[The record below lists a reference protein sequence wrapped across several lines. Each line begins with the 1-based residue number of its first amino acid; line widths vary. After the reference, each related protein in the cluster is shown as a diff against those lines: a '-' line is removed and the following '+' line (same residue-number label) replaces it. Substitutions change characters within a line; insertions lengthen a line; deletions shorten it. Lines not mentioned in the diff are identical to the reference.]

1 MLLAL
6 IYQLNIEYDSKSV
19 NNFWQYHCHIFEDTL
34 KKDGRK
40 LRSESTS
47 DHILNTAIKIARKG
61 NIDNMSFNS
70 IAKEANIGTRTIFR
84 HFKDQETLQESL
96 DQKLGEEFS
105 SSFSEINKADNLERR
120 IENVSSTLIKL
131 YVKNQNILRWNLRNI
146 WRDKNLRQN
155 MFSWNQILRNF
166 VYSILP
172 EIKEKK
178 KSEREIIFECMSFL
192 FFLRLNVVQNLN
204 HEQIK
209 EIFILN
215 TTQYLS

>member
-1 MLLAL
+1 MNKL
-6 IYQLNIEYDSKSV
+6 
-19 NNFWQYHCHIFEDTL
+19 L

-40 LRSESTS
+40 LRSESTA
-47 DHILNTAIKIARKG
+47 DHILNTVIKIARKG
-61 NIDNMSFNS
+61 DIDSMSFNS

-84 HFKDQETLQESL
+84 HFKDQESLQNSL
-96 DQKLGEEFS
+96 DQKLGDEFTS
-105 SSFSEINKADNLERR
+105 YFSKINKEDNLEKR
-120 IENVSSTLIKL
+120 IENVSSSLIQFF
-131 YVKNQNILRWNLRNI
+131 VKNQNIIRWTLRNI

-178 KSEREIIFECMSFL
+178 KAEREIIFECMSFL
-192 FFLRLNVVQNLN
+192 FFLRLNVVQGLN

-215 TTQYLS
+215 ASNYLS

>member
-1 MLLAL
+1 M
-6 IYQLNIEYDSKSV
+6 NK
-19 NNFWQYHCHIFEDTL
+19 L

-40 LRSESTS
+40 LRSESTA

-70 IAKEANIGTRTIFR
+70 IAKEADIGTRTIFR
-84 HFKDQETLQESL
+84 HFKDQESLQDSL
-96 DQKLGEEFS
+96 DQKLGEEFTS
-105 SSFSEINKADNLERR
+105 YFSKINKEDNLETR
-120 IENVSSTLIKL
+120 IENLSSTLIQF
-131 YVKNQNILRWNLRNI
+131 YVKNQNIIRWTLRNV

-172 EIKEKK
+172 EIQEKK

-192 FFLRLNVVQNLN
+192 FFLRLNVVQGLN

-209 EIFILN
+209 DIFILN
-215 TTQYLS
+215 TKKYLS

>member
-1 MLLAL
+1 MTV
-6 IYQLNIEYDSKSV
+6 IVSITFDSSTAIFFV
-19 NNFWQYHCHIFEDTL
+19 NKL

-40 LRSESTS
+40 LRSESTA

-61 NIDNMSFNS
+61 DIDSMSFNS

-84 HFKDQETLQESL
+84 HFKDQESLQESL
-96 DQKLGEEFS
+96 DQKLGEEFTS
-105 SSFSEINKADNLERR
+105 YFSKINKEDKLERR
-120 IENVSSTLIKL
+120 IENVSSTLIQFFI
-131 YVKNQNILRWNLRNI
+131 KNQNIIRWTLRNI

-192 FFLRLNVVQNLN
+192 FFLRLNVVQGLN
-204 HEQIK
+204 EQEIK

-215 TTQYLS
+215 TTNYLS

>member
-1 MLLAL
+1 M
-6 IYQLNIEYDSKSV
+6 NK
-19 NNFWQYHCHIFEDTL
+19 F

-96 DQKLGEEFS
+96 DRKLGEEFT
-105 SSFSEINKADNLERR
+105 SSFSLINKEDKLENR

-131 YVKNQNILRWNLRNI
+131 YINNQNIIRWNLRNI
-146 WRDKNLRQN
+146 WTDKNLRKN
-155 MFSWNQILRNF
+155 MFSWNKILRNF
-166 VYSILP
+166 LYSILP
-172 EIKEKK
+172 EIRFKK
-178 KSEREIIFECMSFL
+178 KSEREIIFECMSFI
-192 FFLRLNVVQNLN
+192 FFLRLNVVQGLN
-204 HEQIK
+204 QEQIK
-209 EIFILN
+209 KIFILN
-215 TTQYLS
+215 TTKYLS

>member
-1 MLLAL
+1 M
-6 IYQLNIEYDSKSV
+6 NK
-19 NNFWQYHCHIFEDTL
+19 L

-40 LRSESTS
+40 LRSESTA
-47 DHILNTAIKIARKG
+47 DHILNTAIKISRKG
-61 NIDNMSFNS
+61 NIDGMSFNL

-84 HFKDQETLQESL
+84 HFKDQESLQQSL
-96 DQKLGEEFS
+96 DQKLGEEFTS
-105 SSFSEINKADNLERR
+105 YFSKINKEDNIEKR
-120 IENVSSTLIKL
+120 IENVSSTLIQFF
-131 YVKNQNILRWNLRNI
+131 VKNQNIIRWNLRNI

-192 FFLRLNVVQNLN
+192 FFLRLNVVQGLN
-204 HEQIK
+204 QEQIK
-209 EIFILN
+209 KIFILN
-215 TTQYLS
+215 TTKYLS

>member
-1 MLLAL
+1 MNK
-6 IYQLNIEYDSKSV
+6 I
-19 NNFWQYHCHIFEDTL
+19 L

-40 LRSESTS
+40 LRSESTA

-61 NIDNMSFNS
+61 DIDSMSFNS

-84 HFKDQETLQESL
+84 HFKDQESLQDSL
-96 DQKLGEEFS
+96 DQKLGEEFIS
-105 SSFSEINKADNLERR
+105 YFSKINKEDNLEKR
-120 IENVSSTLIKL
+120 IENVSSTLIKFF
-131 YVKNQNILRWNLRNI
+131 VKNQNIIRWTLRNI

-155 MFSWNQILRNF
+155 MFSWNQFLRDF

-192 FFLRLNVVQNLN
+192 FFLRLNVVQGLN
-204 HEQIK
+204 EGQIK

-215 TTQYLS
+215 TRKYLS

>member
-1 MLLAL
+1 M
-6 IYQLNIEYDSKSV
+6 DK
-19 NNFWQYHCHIFEDTL
+19 L

-84 HFKDQETLQESL
+84 HFKDQESLQESL
-96 DQKLGEEFS
+96 DQKLGEEFTS
-105 SSFSEINKADNLERR
+105 YFLLINKEDKLETR

-131 YVKNQNILRWNLRNI
+131 YVKNKNIIRWNLRNI
-146 WRDKNLRQN
+146 WIDKNLRKN
-155 MFSWNQILRNF
+155 MFSWNKILRNF
-166 VYSILP
+166 LYSILP
-172 EIKEKK
+172 EIQEKK
-178 KSEREIIFECMSFL
+178 KSEREIIFECMSFI
-192 FFLRLNVVQNLN
+192 FFLRLNVIQGLN
-204 HEQIK
+204 ERQIK

-215 TTQYLS
+215 TQKYLN

>member
-1 MLLAL
+1 M
-6 IYQLNIEYDSKSV
+6 NK
-19 NNFWQYHCHIFEDTL
+19 L

-40 LRSESTS
+40 LRSESTA

-61 NIDNMSFNS
+61 NIDSMSFNS

-84 HFKDQETLQESL
+84 HFKDQESLQESL
-96 DQKLGEEFS
+96 DQKLGEEFTS
-105 SSFSEINKADNLERR
+105 YFSKINKEDNLESR
-120 IENVSSTLIKL
+120 IENVSSTLIQFF
-131 YVKNQNILRWNLRNI
+131 VKNQTIIRWTLRNI

-178 KSEREIIFECMSFL
+178 KSAREIIFECMSFL
-192 FFLRLNVVQNLN
+192 FFLRLNVVQGLN
-204 HEQIK
+204 QDQIK

-215 TTQYLS
+215 AKKYLS

>member
-1 MLLAL
+1 M
-6 IYQLNIEYDSKSV
+6 NK
-19 NNFWQYHCHIFEDTL
+19 L

-40 LRSESTS
+40 LRSESTA

-61 NIDNMSFNS
+61 DIDSMSFNS

-84 HFKDQETLQESL
+84 HFKDQESLQESL
-96 DQKLGEEFS
+96 DQKLGEEFTS
-105 SSFSEINKADNLERR
+105 LFSKINKEDNLENR
-120 IENVSSTLIKL
+120 IENVSSTLIQFF
-131 YVKNQNILRWNLRNI
+131 VKNQNIIRWTLRNI

-172 EIKEKK
+172 EIQEKK

-192 FFLRLNVVQNLN
+192 FFLRLNIVQDLN
-204 HEQIK
+204 EQQIK
-209 EIFILN
+209 EIFVLN
-215 TTQYLS
+215 TKKYLN

>member
-1 MLLAL
+1 MTV
-6 IYQLNIEYDSKSV
+6 IVSITVDSAAVIFFV
-19 NNFWQYHCHIFEDTL
+19 NKL

-61 NIDNMSFNS
+61 NIDNMSFNY

-96 DQKLGEEFS
+96 DLKLGEEFTT
-105 SSFSEINKADNLERR
+105 SFSLIDKEDKLENR

-131 YVKNQNILRWNLRNI
+131 YVKNQNIIRWNLRNI
-146 WRDKNLRQN
+146 WTDKNLRKN
-155 MFSWNQILRNF
+155 MFSWNKILRNF
-166 VYSILP
+166 LYSILP
-172 EIKEKK
+172 EIQDKK
-178 KSEREIIFECMSFL
+178 KSEREIIFECMSFI
-192 FFLRLNVVQNLN
+192 FFLRLNVVQGLN
-204 HEQIK
+204 EQEIK

-215 TTQYLS
+215 TKKYLG

>member
-1 MLLAL
+1 
-6 IYQLNIEYDSKSV
+6 V
-19 NNFWQYHCHIFEDTL
+19 NNL

-40 LRSESTS
+40 LRSESTA

-61 NIDNMSFNS
+61 DIDSMSFNS

-84 HFKDQETLQESL
+84 HFKDQESLQDSL
-96 DQKLGEEFS
+96 DQKLAEEFTS
-105 SSFSEINKADNLERR
+105 YFSKINKEDNLKKR
-120 IENVSSTLIKL
+120 IENLSSTLIKFF
-131 YVKNQNILRWNLRNI
+131 VKNQNIIRWTLRNI

-178 KSEREIIFECMSFL
+178 KAEREIIFECMSFL
-192 FFLRLNVVQNLN
+192 FFLRLNVGQGLN
-204 HEQIK
+204 QEEIN
-209 EIFILN
+209 EIFTLN
-215 TTQYLS
+215 AKKYLN

>member
-1 MLLAL
+1 MK
-6 IYQLNIEYDSKSV
+6 I
-19 NNFWQYHCHIFEDTL
+19 L

-40 LRSESTS
+40 LRSESTA
-47 DHILNTAIKIARKG
+47 DHILNTVIMIARKG
-61 NIDNMSFNS
+61 DIDSMSFNY

-84 HFKDQETLQESL
+84 HFKDQESLQESL
-96 DQKLGEEFS
+96 DQKLGEEFTS
-105 SSFSEINKADNLERR
+105 YFSKINKEDNLESR
-120 IENVSSTLIKL
+120 IENVSSTLIQFFI
-131 YVKNQNILRWNLRNI
+131 KNQNIIRWTLRNI

-166 VYSILP
+166 VYTILP

-192 FFLRLNVVQNLN
+192 FFLRLNVVQGLN
-204 HEQIK
+204 QEQIK

-215 TTQYLS
+215 AKKYLS

>member
-1 MLLAL
+1 M
-6 IYQLNIEYDSKSV
+6 NE
-19 NNFWQYHCHIFEDTL
+19 L

-40 LRSESTS
+40 LRSESTA
-47 DHILNTAIKIARKG
+47 DRILSTAIKIARKG
-61 NIDNMSFNS
+61 DIDNMSFNS

-84 HFKDQETLQESL
+84 HFNDQESLQESL
-96 DQKLGEEFS
+96 DQKLAEEFTKC
-105 SSFSEINKADNLERR
+105 FSEINKEDNLDKR
-120 IENVSSTLIKL
+120 IENVSSTLIKFF
-131 YVKNQNILRWNLRNI
+131 VKNQNIIRWTLRNI

-172 EIKEKK
+172 EIQEKK

-192 FFLRLNVVQNLN
+192 FFLRLNIVQGLN
-204 HEQIK
+204 QEQIN

-215 TTQYLS
+215 TKKYLS

>member
-1 MLLAL
+1 M
-6 IYQLNIEYDSKSV
+6 
-19 NNFWQYHCHIFEDTL
+19 NNL

-40 LRSESTS
+40 LRGESTA

-61 NIDNMSFNS
+61 DIDSMSFNS
-70 IAKEANIGTRTIFR
+70 IAKEAKIGTRTIFR
-84 HFKDQETLQESL
+84 HFKDQESLQDSL
-96 DQKLGEEFS
+96 DQKLGEEFTNY
-105 SSFSEINKADNLERR
+105 FSEINKEDNLENR
-120 IENVSSTLIKL
+120 IENVSSTLIKFF
-131 YVKNQNILRWNLRNI
+131 VKNQNIIRWTLRNI

-192 FFLRLNVVQNLN
+192 FFLRLNVVQRLN
-204 HEQIK
+204 EQEIK

-215 TTQYLS
+215 ASKYLS

>member
-1 MLLAL
+1 M
-6 IYQLNIEYDSKSV
+6 KK
-19 NNFWQYHCHIFEDTL
+19 L

-40 LRSESTS
+40 LRSESTA

-61 NIDNMSFNS
+61 DIDSMSFNS

-84 HFKDQETLQESL
+84 HFKDQESLQESL
-96 DQKLGEEFS
+96 DQKLGEEFTS
-105 SSFSEINKADNLERR
+105 YFSKINKEDNLERR
-120 IENVSSTLIKL
+120 IENVSSTLIQFFI
-131 YVKNQNILRWNLRNI
+131 KNQNIIRWTLRNI

-172 EIKEKK
+172 EIQEKK
-178 KSEREIIFECMSFL
+178 NSEREIIFECMSFL
-192 FFLRLNVVQNLN
+192 FFLRLNVVQGLN
-204 HEQIK
+204 EQQIK

-215 TTQYLS
+215 TTNYLS